1 MEGKSMER
9 TVGTS
14 LLLQMMRNRVYEV
27 EDEYYLYLNA
37 IEDRLLERQVV
48 SNSEWQDLFNKS
60 GLPKEEQ
67 HNFNKVWIEAY
78 ARYYFFREALKDLP
92 NTTDINTVRRIVTVD
107 DLAYPSILKLKLA
120 YVYGNKIQDYESIIE
135 KWASDEY
142 IIQWLKYETYRKL
155 GEYWDMDFASDPS
168 VFDSIYLYNRTSI
181 EGLDPVELNLKSAK
195 NFNDLKNVLHF
206 TLYTYNSMLLPRVSL
221 DYIKEKYAEYCKGKD
236 KDFLKYVN
244 EIPSSMNTLN
254 AYSLKVALELAIVQ
268 KELVGKDRITS
279 KDKEHIK
286 YVLGSLFKGIDIH
299 SDRVIKDFFYSTVFT
314 EDDVYAFRCAS
325 EFSVKK
331 RYLVY
336 EMKHCTRFPAEL
348 ASEFAEVDAE
358 EFTENE
364 FYNVAN
370 KLWEGYNLRLKRIW
384 FEAIMRGF
392 YIPVFMKEK
401 LGQFC
406 NTDELLMNFTIND
419 LMDRDIFPTFIYYYL
434 TDTNNWNLVKDTMV
448 KIILNNK
455 FRGFWY
461 AYAIDETDDVLPYRS
476 LLSKSIV
483 GRVSLFISLDPGNDV
498 CNPYLVSNDRFSICS
513 TKLDGDFRNVTNF
526 RLFLENR
533 LYGDLIDID
542 EVRTLLQDYPDYI
555 LTSFNEIVERG
566 MTKFSRDT
574 IDTIL
579 DCSLDYYL
587 KYVRDEG
594 YVTGSGMLELKNEHL
609 KSLTKKTKVSNA
621 KAADI
626 FFGKVK

>member
-1 MEGKSMER
+1 MER
-9 TVGTS
+9 LVGTS

-37 IEDRLLERQVV
+37 VEDKLLERQVI
-48 SNSEWQDLFNKS
+48 SDSEWQNLFNES

-67 HNFNKVWIEAY
+67 NNFNKVWIEAY
-78 ARYYFFREALKDLP
+78 VRYYFFRKCLKDLP
-92 NTTDINTVRRIVTVD
+92 NTTDTNTVRRIVTID
-107 DLAYPSILKLKLA
+107 DLAYPEILKMKLA
-120 YVYGNKIQDYESIIE
+120 YVYGDKIPVYESLIE
-135 KWASDEY
+135 RWTSDEY
-142 IIQWLKYETYRKL
+142 VTEWVTYGTYRKL
-155 GEYWDMDFASDPS
+155 GDYWDVDFVSDHS
-168 VFDSIYLYNRTSI
+168 AFDSVYKYNRASI
-181 EGLDPVELNLKSAK
+181 EGLDSVELILESAK
-195 NFNDLKNVLHF
+195 NFNDLENVLLF
-206 TLYTYNSMLLPRVSL
+206 TLYTYNSTPLPRVSL

-244 EIPSSMNTLN
+244 EIPSSMDTLN
-254 AYSLKVALELAIVQ
+254 AYSLRVALELAVVQ
-268 KELVGKDRITS
+268 KELAGIDRLID

-286 YVLGSLFKGIDIH
+286 YVLDSLFKDIDIH
-299 SDRVIKDFFYSTVFT
+299 SDRVIKDSFYSTVFT
-314 EDDVYAFRCAS
+314 EDDVYAFRS
-325 EFSVKK
+325 DTEFSVKK

-336 EMKHCTRFPAEL
+336 EMKHCKGFPARL

-364 FYNVAN
+364 FYKVAS
-370 KLWEGYNLRLKRIW
+370 KLWEGYNLRLKRVW

-406 NTDELLMNFTIND
+406 NTNELLMNFTIND
-419 LMDRDIFPTFIYYYL
+419 LIDRDIFHTFIYYYL

-448 KIILNNK
+448 KIILNNR

-461 AYAIDETDDVLPYRS
+461 AYAIDETDDVLPYS
-476 LLSKSIV
+476 EILSKSIV
-483 GRVSLFISLDPGNDV
+483 GRVSLFISLDVGAGV

-526 RLFLENR
+526 RLFLESR
-533 LYGDLIDID
+533 LYGDLMDID
-542 EVRTLLQDYPDYI
+542 EVRRLLQDYPEYI
-555 LTSFNEIVERG
+555 LISFNTVVERG
-566 MTKFSRDT
+566 MTKFSRES
-574 IDTIL
+574 IDTLL
-579 DCSLDYYL
+579 DCSIDYYL

-594 YVTGSGMLELKNEHL
+594 YVTVGDMLKLKNEHL
-609 KSLTKKTKVSNA
+609 KSLTKDKARVSNA

-626 FFGKVK
+626 FFGKR

>member
-27 EDEYYLYLNA
+27 NEEYYLYLNA
-37 IEDRLLERQVV
+37 VEDKLLERETI
-48 SNSEWQDLFNKS
+48 SHSEWQNLFDDS
-60 GLPKEEQ
+60 GLPKGEQ

-78 ARYYFFREALKDLP
+78 VRYYFFREALKDLP
-92 NTTDINTVRRIVTVD
+92 NTTDINTVRRIVTID

-120 YVYGNKIQDYESIIE
+120 YVYGDKIPVYESIIE
-135 KWASDEY
+135 RWTSDEY
-142 IIQWLKYETYRKL
+142 VTKWVTYGTYRKL
-155 GEYWDMDFASDPS
+155 GDYWDMDFASDLS
-168 VFDSIYLYNRTSI
+168 AFDSVYKYNRASI
-181 EGLDPVELNLKSAK
+181 EGLDSVELILESAK
-195 NFNDLKNVLHF
+195 NFSDLKNVLLF
-206 TLYTYNSMLLPRVSL
+206 TLYTYNSMLLPRVSI
-221 DYIKEKYAEYCKGKD
+221 DYIKEKYSIYCKGKD
-236 KDFLKYVN
+236 KGFLEYVN
-244 EIPSSMNTLN
+244 EIPSSMDTLN
-254 AYSLKVALELAIVQ
+254 AYSLKVVLQLNVIRNELS
-268 KELVGKDRITS
+268 GKDKITS
-279 KDKEHIK
+279 DDRSHVK

-299 SDRVIKDFFYSTVFT
+299 SDRVIKDSFYSTVFT
-314 EDDVYAFRCAS
+314 EEDVSAFRS
-325 EFSVKK
+325 KTGFSVKK

-336 EMKHCTRFPAEL
+336 EMKHCKRFPAEL
-348 ASEFAEVDAE
+348 ASEFAKVDIE

-370 KLWEGYNLRLKRIW
+370 KLWEGYNLRLKRVW

-406 NTDELLMNFTIND
+406 NTNELLMNFTIND
-419 LMDRDIFPTFIYYYL
+419 LIDRDIFHTFIYYYL
-434 TDTNNWNLVKDTMV
+434 TDTNNWNLVKDSIV
-448 KIILNNK
+448 KIILNNS

-461 AYAIDETDDVLPYRS
+461 AYAIDETDDVLPY
-476 LLSKSIV
+476 LEMLSKSVV
-483 GRVSLFISLDPGNDV
+483 GRVSLHISLDAGNDV
-498 CNPYLVSNDRFSICS
+498 YNPYLVSNDRFSICS
-513 TKLDGDFRNVTNF
+513 TKLDGDFRNVVNF
-526 RLFLENR
+526 RLFLGSR

-542 EVRTLLQDYPDYI
+542 EVRRLLQDYPEYI
-555 LTSFNEIVERG
+555 LASFNTIVERG
-566 MTKFSRDT
+566 MTKFSRES

-594 YVTGSGMLELKNEHL
+594 YVTVGGMLELKNEHL
-609 KSLTKKTKVSNA
+609 KSLTKDKVRVSNA

-626 FFGKVK
+626 FFGKR